1 MATVPQVISQIRF
14 AIEQLSARN
23 AHHEFEHMC
32 RHIARQR
39 ICTNI
44 LPATGPVA
52 VGGDQGRDFETFR
65 TYLNNSP
72 LANSSFVGRSSEGPL
87 AFACTLQ
94 RDQIPTK
101 VKSDVTT
108 IMSSGIAVDTV
119 YIFLASDLT
128 VSRRHQLQEW
138 AQEEHDVH
146 LEIIDAQAISE
157 NLCDIE
163 IFWIA
168 EQYLSIPRE
177 YRPQHES
184 EDVDEW
190 YRTALGRWSE
200 DKEFTPNPANFH
212 ELVSAARHACFSDT
226 LKSDLPLWMSRLR
239 EFRAHEQCPNASKRR
254 ATYEIAF
261 ASLRGLG
268 TLHGLEEELRSY
280 FVGVNELELP
290 ADLEDAGLL
299 ISFCRSAFYNNAVG
313 LSPSEIDAT
322 TIAVQNRLENRL
334 AASETTINKCA
345 ILETLGHLSMSLAGT
360 VEKPV
365 RPNSQ
370 KAEAA
375 KFWSEM
381 LDLVKDAPIYP
392 LERFADRVTQIIELL
407 GESSEFDTITNKLD
421 DLLSKRFGGFI
432 AAEKCR
438 DRAIALYEKGY
449 VLKAIKELHRAKIAW
464 FAEESLKG
472 SILAMLSLSQWY
484 LELGLSYAA
493 KQYAMAAAY
502 ITMDTPKTELKRYV
516 PVAFMEA
523 AKCAYGQGCWCDYLG
538 LVDSAMWAHNL
549 VPNQDEDEDRANS
562 EVRQI
567 VFHTAIVMMV
577 AERYAPKIYREIK
590 TLTDEWPYHDMID
603 RFVAVA
609 RDAWSDKGN
618 ENLWGDLEAQM
629 YGRPFCDVG
638 TTRTTIWK
646 QLGLTWNVSWEND
659 YNTTALAEQ
668 FIGTAQILM
677 AEWAGL
683 DLCLLRTQ
691 IQVRI
696 RKANITKPEV
706 HPLASNSGRYW
717 QITLPEKRN
726 AVLLD
731 NLQQEAFASVVT
743 IIGEVSLLP
752 QPEFKERL
760 ENTFKE
766 GIAAKVL
773 VARPYEDLYRNCIVE
788 PRPFED
794 KRRAWKLP
802 EIGRAFR
809 IRQHKDMAWFD
820 GPGPGYSQED
830 ADEQLRNRYKNT
842 VVPIKHTLKRLAQDE
857 QFISVAK
864 KLRNKG
870 WLDWHILTAIA
881 NITVSYRVIKW
892 AQQQRR
898 TQEEIQKEVR
908 VGMFS
913 EEPKD
918 AAPVP
923 VRKFSEEAMRLALRT
938 SQLSTLRNNKLA
950 CHQQTPDFEAIDDF
964 LRHRFNYWIDD
975 VEHENPLPSMHEFDT
990 LIGEARKQART
1001 VGLKPS
1007 DIKAI
1012 IDEVRSRK

>member
-1 MATVPQVISQIRF
+1 MATVPQITSQIRF

-72 LANSSFVGRSSEGPL
+72 LANSSFVGRSSAGPL

-108 IMSSGIAVDTV
+108 VMSSGIAVDAV
-119 YIFLASDLT
+119 YIFLANDLA

-146 LEIIDAQAISE
+146 LEIFDAQAISE
-157 NLCDIE
+157 ILCDVE

-177 YRPQHES
+177 YRPQHTPDE
-184 EDVDEW
+184 VDDW
-190 YRTALGRWSE
+190 YQTAVDRWS
-200 DKEFTPNPANFH
+200 DDGEFAPNPANFH

-226 LKSDLPLWMSRLR
+226 LKSDLPLWISRLR

-313 LSPSEIDAT
+313 LSPSEIDAIR
-322 TIAVQNRLENRL
+322 IAVQNRLEDRL

-365 RPNSQ
+365 PPNSQ

-375 KFWSEM
+375 KFWREM

-392 LERFADRVTQIIELL
+392 LEQFADRVTKTIELL
-407 GESSEFDTITNKLD
+407 GDSSEFDTITNKLD

-438 DRAIALYEKGY
+438 DRSIALYKNGY
-449 VLKAIKELHRAKIAW
+449 VLRAIKELHRAKIAW
-464 FAEESLKG
+464 FADETLKG

-516 PVAFMEA
+516 PVAFLEA
-523 AKCAYGQGCWCDYLG
+523 AKCEYLQGCWCDYLG
-538 LVDSAMWAHNL
+538 LVDSAMRSHNL

-562 EVRQI
+562 EVQQI
-567 VFHTAIVMMV
+567 VFHSAITMMV

-603 RFVAVA
+603 RSVALA
-609 RDAWSDKGN
+609 RNAWSDKGN
-618 ENLWGDLEAQM
+618 EDLWSDLEAQM

-638 TTRTTIWK
+638 TTRTIIWK

-668 FIGTAQILM
+668 FIATAQILM
-677 AEWAGL
+677 AEWSGL

-706 HPLASNSGRYW
+706 HPLASNTGRYW

-731 NLQQEAFASVVT
+731 NLQQEAFAYVVT
-743 IIGEVSLLP
+743 IIAEVSLLRRK
-752 QPEFKERL
+752 EFYERL
-760 ENTFKE
+760 KNTFKD
-766 GIAAKVL
+766 GITAKVL
-773 VARPYEDLYRNCIVE
+773 VARPYEELYRNCIRE

-794 KRRAWKLP
+794 KRREWKLA
-802 EIGRAFR
+802 EIAREFHVTE
-809 IRQHKDMAWFD
+809 HKDMAWFD
-820 GPGPGYSQED
+820 GPGPGYSHED
-830 ADEQLRNRYKNT
+830 ATEQLINRYKNT
-842 VVPIKHTLKRLAQDE
+842 VVPIRDTLKRLAQDA
-857 QFISVAK
+857 QFMSIVAN
-864 KLRNKG
+864 LRNEG
-870 WLDWHILTAIA
+870 WLDWHILTAIV
-881 NITVSYRVIKW
+881 NITVNYRVVRR
-892 AQQQRR
+892 AQQQGH
-898 TQEEIQKEVR
+898 TQDEIRKEMNLVT
-908 VGMFS
+908 FS
-913 EEPKD
+913 EEPKE
-918 AAPVP
+918 AAEVP
-923 VRKFSEEAMRLALRT
+923 VREYSEEAMRFALRA
-938 SQLSTLRNNKLA
+938 SQLSTLRNNNLD
-950 CHQQTPDFEAIDDF
+950 CHQQTPDFDAIDDF
-964 LRHRFNYWIDD
+964 LRRRYNYWIDD
-975 VEHENPLPSMHEFDT
+975 VGHENSFPN
-990 LIGEARKQART
+990 
-1001 VGLKPS
+1001 
-1007 DIKAI
+1007 
-1012 IDEVRSRK
+1012 